1 MRRVA
6 LLEADEESG
15 RAAGEVG
22 RPAAETGAG
31 ARPSHERADVLLQSD
46 IRVGDDGT
54 SSTAQLFG
62 CYQSNQNSNSAPGPT
77 VVLSYIHNF

>member
-22 RPAAETGAG
+22 SPAAETGTDAG
-31 ARPSHERADVLLQSD
+31 PSHERADVLLQSD
-46 IRVGDDGT
+46 IRV
-54 SSTAQLFG
+54 
-62 CYQSNQNSNSAPGPT
+62 
-77 VVLSYIHNF
+77 